1 MLRVRL
7 ARLRSSALILT
18 CSLLLAACGGGG
30 ETGPQPPT
38 SPAVPPTPPF
48 PPSPPPPVSPPPPPP
63 PPPVS
68 APLTVRAVSPVAT
81 NPALTQ
87 FLSPHQVVA
96 PNLAGAPRVRLFV
109 FLPGTAAAPD
119 SFRKILRHGAERGW
133 HAVGL
138 TYPNAS
144 AVRDVCRGS
153 NDIDCEGKVRRETL
167 TGEDVSPLVR
177 VERQDSI
184 VGRLESLL
192 TYLNT
197 TYPSEGWG
205 QYMLSGQI
213 NWSRLTIAG
222 HSQGAGHAAYLGKL
236 RSLDRIVMFAGPSD
250 LGSGGDNAPS
260 WLGLPNITPASRYYG
275 FIHAEDGTVP
285 FSVADASW
293 VALGLGEF
301 GPAVLVDNGAWPF
314 SNSRRL
320 FTRVQI
326 STPDY
331 HGAIVMDGVSP
342 ADAQGNPLYWPVWD
356 YMAFPA

>member
-1 MLRVRL
+1 MLL
-7 ARLRSSALILT
+7 TRSAGLWTSALILGS
-18 CSLLLAACGGGG
+18 SLLLASCGGGG
-30 ETGPQPPT
+30 GGSEAAPQPPM
-38 SPAVPPTPPF
+38 SPPTPPSSLPPPPPVSPS
-48 PPSPPPPVSPPPPPP
+48 PPSPPPPVA
-63 PPPVS
+63 
-68 APLTVRAVSPVAT
+68 APLTLRAVSPVAT

-96 PNLAGAPRVRLFV
+96 PDAAGAPRIRLFV
-109 FLPGTAAAPD
+109 FLPGTAAGPD
-119 SFRKILRHGAERGW
+119 SFRRILRHGAERGW
-133 HAVGL
+133 HTVGL
-138 TYPNAS
+138 SYPNAS
-144 AVRDVCRGS
+144 SVRDVCRGS
-153 NDIDCEGKVRRETL
+153 NDVDCEGKVRRETL

-192 TYLNT
+192 IYLNT

-250 LGSGGDNAPS
+250 LGTGGDTAPR

-275 FIHAEDGTVP
+275 FIHVEDGTVP
-285 FSVADASW
+285 FAVADASW

-301 GPAVLVDNGAWPF
+301 GPAVLVDSVAWPY

-320 FTRVQI
+320 FTRVQT
-326 STPDY
+326 STRDY
-331 HGAIVMDGVSP
+331 HGAIVMDGFSP
-342 ADAQGNPLYWPVWD
+342 IDALGNPLYWPVWD
-356 YMAFPA
+356 YMAFPS